1 MAQNNKLDLKKSCH
15 LVSYFIQYLMQIKL
29 WLRFSN
35 FIWGRC
41 IRCFSP
47 DRSLSVCD
55 LFSALCLWLIILLEE
70 CEWALFSEWAQC
82 ILSESCLSSF
92 QTTTITRL
100 SALALFWAVLLVCWT
115 PAGLEGDTTVH
126 VLPHCLQQQT
136 PQCPSQAHDMCC
148 VLFLKI
154 YPPPPFISNCALV
167 LLSTVH
173 LPLLVGKSHNMW
185 HFPPI
190 LWLFYFSVCT
200 LAC

>member
-70 CEWALFSEWAQC
+70 CEWALFSS
-82 ILSESCLSSF
+82 LSECSVHPIRVMFVLFSDDHNHSFICAGPLLGRAACVLNARRIRRRHNCACSPPLSPTTNSTMSQSGTWHVLCAFSKDLSPPPPSF
-92 QTTTITRL
+92 QT
-100 SALALFWAVLLVCWT
+100 VLW
-115 PAGLEGDTTVH
+115 
-126 VLPHCLQQQT
+126 
-136 PQCPSQAHDMCC
+136 CC
-148 VLFLKI
+148 
-154 YPPPPFISNCALV
+154 
-167 LLSTVH
+167 
-173 LPLLVGKSHNMW
+173 
-185 HFPPI
+185 
-190 LWLFYFSVCT
+190 
-200 LAC
+200 